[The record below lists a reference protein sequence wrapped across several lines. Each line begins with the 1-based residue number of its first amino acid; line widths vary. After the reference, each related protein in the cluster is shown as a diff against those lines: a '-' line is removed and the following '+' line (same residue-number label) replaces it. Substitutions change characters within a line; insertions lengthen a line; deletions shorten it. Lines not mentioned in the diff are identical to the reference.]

1 METHSSWKNLD
12 FGFMKCEEERGERN
26 THLHKETKTEKGTV
40 QGKVSN
46 EIKASDLEQS
56 SCNWKNFDRRRVRES
71 AISAKNKSSSARK
84 LEPDQQKTN
93 FARMEWSRV
102 HKQTCNTANA
112 EEEEEQLAGPS
123 VASSSQTISRGRR
136 RNQQLH
142 TPHACQNHHTS
153 HC

>member
-1 METHSSWKNLD
+1 MAEGLETHSSWKNLD

-71 AISAKNKSSSARK
+71 AISAKKKSSSARK
-84 LEPDQQKTN
+84 LEPHQQKTN

-102 HKQTCNTANA
+102 HKQTCNC
-112 EEEEEQLAGPS
+112 QC
-123 VASSSQTISRGRR
+123 RR
-136 RNQQLH
+136 RRRAASWSFCSNQL
-142 TPHACQNHHTS
+142 TDN
-153 HC
+153 

>member
-1 METHSSWKNLD
+1 MNCEVEREKRNIHTH
-12 FGFMKCEEERGERN
+12 
-26 THLHKETKTEKGTV
+26 TQTKTEKGTD

-46 EIKASDLEQS
+46 EIKAPNLEQF

-84 LEPDQQKTN
+84 LEPHQQKTN
-93 FARMEWSRV
+93 FARMEWSIESTNKYV
-102 HKQTCNTANA
+102 TANA
-112 EEEEEQLAGPS
+112 EEEEQLAGPS

-142 TPHACQNHHTS
+142 IPHACQDHHNS
-153 HC
+153 HG